1 VYAPSPRSS
10 SNYLEPDMDDTTD
23 TKPEN
28 KWGTKNKKPHASQSF
43 TEEQVHTL
51 GVLFDTVLR
60 GGGHNRPAQA
70 QVLHRP
76 LPQGDGHA
84 EAHRAHESREP

>member
-1 VYAPSPRSS
+1 
-10 SNYLEPDMDDTTD
+10 MDDTTD

-60 GGGHNRPAQA
+60 GGDTT
-70 QVLHRP
+70 VLRKHKSFTDRYRKVTVM
-76 LPQGDGHA
+76 QKRI
-84 EAHRAHESREP
+84 AHMKAGNHEL